1 MNHDQALKALETLAS
16 DSGILVRYEKG
27 DFEGGYCVL
36 KQERII
42 VINRKI
48 PVQRKAGILAAGL
61 AEIGVTEDML
71 KPELRQF
78 IEDELA
84 RSEKG

>member
-1 MNHDQALKALETLAS
+1 MNHDQTLKALESLAS

-27 DFEGGYCVL
+27 DFEGGFCVL

-48 PVQRKAGILAAGL
+48 AVQRKASILAAGL
-61 AEIGVTEDML
+61 AEIGVTEEML
-71 KPELRQF
+71 TPELRQF

-84 RSEKG
+84 RQEKG